1 MIKKNSVV
9 IYKNLPAVVTGEAD
23 NNGKFQIQFLQTEE
37 TKTKPAVFGTQNVRL
52 KDMILLNEGPVT
64 SLDFVLKYAKANSP
78 LEEDMYNLE
87 QKNPLAVKIK
97 ECWEFLVSDTETE
110 RAVQSFEDL
119 VSLFQGHIE
128 PDKSWEYFLA
138 LKNTVFFTQNL
149 KDQLDGKI
157 TFVPRSEQEI
167 QELVKKADEKGHEAE
182 IRQAFLDRLKAKK
195 LLPEDSKFMVDVEAL
210 ALGKTDK
217 SRTMHDAKIRETP
230 ENAHKL
236 LLETGIWKITR
247 NPYPLRWGLSMQS
260 AAESL
265 PHPPQEERLA
275 VQGVSYAVDDEWS
288 TDPDDAV
295 AYDGKYIWVHIADP
309 ASSVFPDSSIDKSA
323 RARGSTLYIPE
334 GAARMLAEESLSDYA
349 LGLNEISRALSF
361 RILLGEDGSVAEC
374 EVFKTLVNVKR
385 LTYKQADEQKDSPEL
400 KPLFEIARKNV
411 ERRSKSGAVFISMP
425 EVHLKVDSETK
436 AVSIRGVNHFES
448 GEMVREMM
456 LLAGEGAAK
465 FAFKNNIPFPFV
477 SQESPS
483 IPAEIPEGL
492 AGQFRLRKCMR
503 RRNVGVT
510 PGMHCGLGLNMYSQV
525 TSPLRRYGDLIA
537 HQQLRAFLDN
547 RPLLD
552 KDTMLMRVSEGDA
565 AAVAAKKAERKSNT
579 HWILVYLLQNPD
591 WTSDAVCV
599 DKSQK
604 IPLWSIPSLAT
615 ETYMLPSKDV
625 DLNGIVKVKAANIN
639 IPELTVDFIPVE

>member
-23 NNGKFQIQFLQTEE
+23 SNGKFQIQFLQTEE

-119 VSLFQGHIE
+119 VSLFQGQIE

-436 AVSIRGVNHFES
+436 AVSIRDVNHFES

-591 WTSDAVCV
+591 WTGDAVCV

>member
-436 AVSIRGVNHFES
+436 AVSIRDVNHFES

-591 WTSDAVCV
+591 WTGDAVCV